1 MAVKSAVLIGTGPV
15 APDSVTTQVQV
26 SALAWKGRP
35 SPGTSGPVTLTSTEN
50 PAVLTFTGSPWLVSA
65 GRWAVPVST
74 ESVAPPSESLGRNEG
89 YLRGGVGAAR
99 GVVAGAASGDPP
111 PPPVTAVAAAPIKVT
126 AATATR
132 V

>member
-65 GRWAVPVST
+65 GRCAVPVST
-74 ESVAPPSESLGRNEG
+74 ESVPPPSESLGRNDG
-89 YLRGGVGAAR
+89 YLPIGVGVAPAA
-99 GVVAGAASGDPP
+99 VAAGFVGPP
-111 PPPVTAVAAAPIKVT
+111 PHPATAVAAATV
-126 AATATR
+126 
-132 V
+132 

>member
-74 ESVAPPSESLGRNEG
+74 ESV
-89 YLRGGVGAAR
+89 
-99 GVVAGAASGDPP
+99 
-111 PPPVTAVAAAPIKVT
+111 PPPVGALGQKRRVAADRSRGRAGRRGGGLGGPPAAPGHG
-126 AATATR
+126 R
-132 V
+132 RGGHRHGG